1 MTIVQAIEGFTPGP
15 HNAVLSPKNQVSVQ
29 TNPENE
35 REMMCVMRTKFNEER
50 STDGPYFVD
59 IECAARFSI
68 RDEKLSQDE
77 AKRGVLI
84 TGHNVAYGAIREA
97 VNWITSR
104 HVNGP
109 LILGL
114 SVLQFKKDQTPP
126 AVTASEPPTQE

>member
-1 MTIVQAIEGFTPGP
+1 MTVVQAIEGFKPGP

-29 TNPENE
+29 ANPENE
-35 REMMCVMRTKFNEER
+35 REMMCLMRTKFNEER

-68 RDEKLSQDE
+68 RDVKLSQDE

-109 LILGL
+109 LVLGL
-114 SVLQFKKDQTPP
+114 SVLQFKKEPASP
-126 AVTASEPPTQE
+126 AVTASEPSPQE